1 MSVGIVEAIAAF
13 LVVAFMPVGGLLI
26 EALSNETGKRQ
37 RHLWW
42 GIVSLGTA
50 PICAAAAA
58 FTPPDPVSMLVI
70 LVPCEAAW
78 VFFVRITVKRLTR
91 NQE

>member
-37 RHLWW
+37 RHLWVV
-42 GIVSLGTA
+42 GDRLAGNSTDLCGGRRIHTTRSSIDVGHT
-50 PICAAAAA
+50 CALRSC
-58 FTPPDPVSMLVI
+58 VG
-70 LVPCEAAW
+70 
-78 VFFVRITVKRLTR
+78 VFR
-91 NQE
+91 EDHC